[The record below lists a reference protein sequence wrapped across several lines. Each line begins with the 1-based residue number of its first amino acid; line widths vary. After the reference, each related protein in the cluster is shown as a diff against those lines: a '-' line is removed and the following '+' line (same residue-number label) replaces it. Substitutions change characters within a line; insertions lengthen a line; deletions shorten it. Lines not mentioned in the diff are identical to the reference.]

1 MQVPHLKISGF
12 QSMGR
17 HWMSPA
23 LLVRIRVAE
32 DTLDP
37 HLLLEVKA
45 RHCLHVNE
53 ILFRMYFEAE
63 D

>member
-1 MQVPHLKISGF
+1 
-12 QSMGR
+12 
-17 HWMSPA
+17 MSPA
-23 LLVRIRVAE
+23 LLVRIRVEE